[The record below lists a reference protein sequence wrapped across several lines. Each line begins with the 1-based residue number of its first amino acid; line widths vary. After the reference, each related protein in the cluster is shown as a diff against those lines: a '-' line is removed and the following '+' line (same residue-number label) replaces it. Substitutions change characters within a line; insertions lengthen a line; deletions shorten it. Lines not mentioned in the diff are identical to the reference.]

1 MVRQCVLD
9 GDFDRFKKL
18 VPFDENDAEDLYE
31 ELEES
36 FKALGALGEGL
47 EEAVFSK
54 DAATNPK
61 HTYFNDVIEYI
72 IKNKSIKL
80 GKQGERELDLNSF
93 LTPKKVEELKNLLN
107 TNDVTKFNAALSD
120 VNVK

>member
-31 ELEES
+31 ELEEA
-36 FKALGALGEGL
+36 FKALGEDLD
-47 EEAVFSK
+47 EAVFSK

-72 IKNKSIKL
+72 IKNRSIKL
-80 GKQGERELDLNSF
+80 GKQGERELDLDSF